1 MKPHASIAI
10 LDDDVALCDFMRE
23 VAEQAGYRSITAHD
37 GRELSTLLA
46 AQPRFLVLDLAMA
59 HMDGIEVI
67 RQLAAVRYSG
77 RLILVSGHS
86 SSMLQSA
93 KLLAELQ
100 GVRVAGMLTKPM
112 RAESLLA
119 LLQVPESAPLKVEI
133 PAKVSLED
141 LARGIDNKELILH
154 YQPQVRL
161 ADGAW
166 VGVEALVRWQHPQ
179 HGLLYPDAFIP
190 LAESGGLALALTQQV
205 IEIALREYAG
215 QQQGLGF
222 GGTLSINLPPVAMT
236 DLTFPESVMAAVV
249 KVGGNANTLMFE
261 VTETSVPADPA
272 RARDILTRLRLKGF
286 ILSIDDFG
294 TGHSSLESLQTLPFS
309 ELKIDLGFVRVAET
323 DKAAR
328 LIVESSVALGRQL
341 GLTVLAEGVENE
353 ALWRWLQQ
361 SGCELAQ
368 GYFIA
373 KPMPL
378 EKIAAW
384 KTEWETRR
392 LRLA

>member
-1 MKPHASIAI
+1 
-10 LDDDVALCDFMRE
+10 
-23 VAEQAGYRSITAHD
+23 
-37 GRELSTLLA
+37 
-46 AQPRFLVLDLAMA
+46 MA

>member
-1 MKPHASIAI
+1 
-10 LDDDVALCDFMRE
+10 
-23 VAEQAGYRSITAHD
+23 
-37 GRELSTLLA
+37 
-46 AQPRFLVLDLAMA
+46 
-59 HMDGIEVI
+59 
-67 RQLAAVRYSG
+67 
-77 RLILVSGHS
+77 
-86 SSMLQSA
+86 
-93 KLLAELQ
+93 
-100 GVRVAGMLTKPM
+100 
-112 RAESLLA
+112 
-119 LLQVPESAPLKVEI
+119 
-133 PAKVSLED
+133 
-141 LARGIDNKELILH
+141 
-154 YQPQVRL
+154 
-161 ADGAW
+161 
-166 VGVEALVRWQHPQ
+166 
-179 HGLLYPDAFIP
+179 
-190 LAESGGLALALTQQV
+190 
-205 IEIALREYAG
+205 
-215 QQQGLGF
+215 
-222 GGTLSINLPPVAMT
+222 MT